1 MKKLI
6 AITRPVSETID
17 RCELTNL
24 ERVPINLKRAIVQH
38 KIYEETLRSLGVEVL
53 ALPKE
58 PDLPDAVFVE
68 DAAVVLDECAIIT
81 RPGADSRL
89 PETESV
95 ARALAPYRSLFS
107 IQAPGRL
114 DGGDVL
120 VAGKRIWVGLATR
133 SNQSALDQ
141 MQSSLEPYG
150 YVVRGVPVQ
159 GCLHLKSAVTRVAED
174 TLLIN
179 PAWADPVN
187 FPGMKFIE
195 VDPAEPYGANALMVG
210 ETILYQPA
218 YPKTI
223 LRLEANGIH
232 PLLVDQSELA
242 KAEGALTCCSLL
254 FKN

>member
-24 ERVPINLKRAIVQH
+24 ERVPINLKRAIFQH
-38 KIYEETLRSLGVEVL
+38 QAYEETLRTLGVEVL
-53 ALPKE
+53 ALPEE

-95 ARALAPYRSLFS
+95 ARALAPYRTLYS

-120 VAGKRIWVGLATR
+120 VAGKQIWVGLATR
-133 SNQSALDQ
+133 SNQSA
-141 MQSSLEPYG
+141 
-150 YVVRGVPVQ
+150 
-159 GCLHLKSAVTRVAED
+159 H
-174 TLLIN
+174 
-179 PAWADPVN
+179 
-187 FPGMKFIE
+187 
-195 VDPAEPYGANALMVG
+195 
-210 ETILYQPA
+210 
-218 YPKTI
+218 
-223 LRLEANGIH
+223 
-232 PLLVDQSELA
+232 
-242 KAEGALTCCSLL
+242 
-254 FKN
+254 